1 MVSCGGGSCL
11 LSYVKSLCF
20 SGPLSLNSE
29 PLKCFFRGIAVSIL
43 VKMSLDWNEVG
54 IMPSPQLEGGS
65 GKVFFPFESLF
76 VLEKSFEILLTISLP
91 DTRGSS
97 FSDLHFE
104 NLVVFLEVNPTKP

>member
-1 MVSCGGGSCL
+1 
-11 LSYVKSLCF
+11 
-20 SGPLSLNSE
+20 
-29 PLKCFFRGIAVSIL
+29 
-43 VKMSLDWNEVG
+43 
-54 IMPSPQLEGGS
+54 MPSAQLEGGS

-76 VLEKSFEILLTISLP
+76 VLEKAFEILLPISLQ